1 MFDLNE
7 ARRMARQ
14 HALVGDQIGVV
25 LGLAIEALLQA
36 EVEAQRW
43 EAEATRLRAA
53 LDAAQSIFWMAE
65 AYADGGGSHGPER
78 RDYDEAVSI
87 VRAALAGPDGR

>member
-7 ARRMARQ
+7 ARRMARSYARQ
-14 HALVGDQIGVV
+14 NDQIGIM
-25 LGLAIEALLQA
+25 LGLTIEALLQA
-36 EVEAQRW
+36 QGEAQRW
-43 EAEATRLRAA
+43 EAKATRLRAA
-53 LDAAQSIFWMAE
+53 LEAAQSIFWMAE

-78 RDYDEAVSI
+78 HDYDEADAI